1 MLDDTFF
8 QFVIG
13 GETRCTGTS
22 GGYGLR
28 FAPSFA
34 RWKDPPTLLTD
45 CAKIMRA

>member
-13 GETRCTGTS
+13 GETRSTGTR

-28 FAPSFA
+28 FAPFV
-34 RWKDPPTLLTD
+34 
-45 CAKIMRA
+45 RAAEGPADFID